1 MFCPPFN
8 CPKSTSK
15 ERIEMFDKV
24 LIANRGEIALRIQR
38 ACKELGIA
46 TVAVHST
53 ADADAMHVRLADES
67 VCIGPPA
74 ARDSY
79 LNIPAL
85 LTACEITGADAV
97 HPGYGFLSENARFA
111 EILEEHKI
119 TFIGPTSEH
128 IRIMGDKI
136 EAKET
141 AKKLGIPVVPG
152 SAGAVTSEVEA
163 LKIAKEL
170 GFPVLIKASS
180 GGGGRGMKVANS
192 AAEIGVALA
201 TARSE
206 AKAAFGD
213 DAVYIEKYLQKPR
226 HIEIQV
232 FGDGQGNAVHLGERD
247 CSLQRRHQKVL
258 EEAPSPA
265 LNAAQREKIGETV
278 ADAMRKIKYRGAGTV
293 EFLYEDGEFY
303 FIEMNTRLQV
313 EHPVTEMVTGLDL
326 VLEQIRVA
334 SGAPLNFTQS
344 DIVLSGHAIECRI
357 CAENPKTFTPSPG
370 QITYWHPPGGL
381 GVRVDSGAY
390 QGYRIPPY
398 YDSLI
403 GKLIV
408 HGKTRN
414 DCMMRLRRA
423 LSEFVIDGIETTIP
437 LFQDLVRQPDVV
449 NGLYDIHWLE
459 KYLGMK

>member
-1 MFCPPFN
+1 
-8 CPKSTSK
+8 
-15 ERIEMFDKV
+15 MFDKI

-85 LTACEITGADAV
+85 VTACEITGADAV

-128 IRIMGDKI
+128 IRTMGDKI
-136 EAKET
+136 AAKET

-152 SAGAVTSEVEA
+152 SDGAVTSEAQA
-163 LKIAKEL
+163 LEVAKRM
-170 GFPVLIKASS
+170 GFPVLIKAAA

-206 AKAAFGD
+206 AKAAFND

-232 FGDGQGNAVHLGERD
+232 FGDGLGNAVHLGERD

-265 LNAAQREKIGETV
+265 LNAAQRQKIGETV

-293 EFLYEDGEFY
+293 EFLFEDGEFY

-334 SGAPLNFTQS
+334 SGAPLNFTQK

-357 CAENPKTFTPSPG
+357 CAENPKTFRPSPG
-370 QITYWHPPGGL
+370 KITYWHPPGGL
-381 GVRVDSGAY
+381 GVRIDSGAY
-390 QGYRIPPY
+390 QGYTIPPY

-437 LFQDLVRQPDVV
+437 LFQDLVRQSDIVD
-449 NGLYDIHWLE
+449 GLYDIHWLE